1 MNLKNIY
8 WYFKGELSSDFC
20 DKIIEHGNSK
30 REKLAMIGDYANKK
44 KITKKDELNLKKKRN
59 SNVAFL
65 SDPWIFQS
73 IVPIIETANRNAE
86 WNFEISYYE
95 SIQFTKYKLNQ
106 FYSWHC
112 DPFPGPYDRPNAPD
126 LHGKIRKLSAIVQL
140 SDPKDYKGGEFEL
153 QPRTTDK
160 PNYKINVKEIKP
172 KGSVLVFP
180 SHLWHRVKPV
190 TKGIRYSLVIWCLGY
205 PFK

>member
-1 MNLKNIY
+1 MNLKNVY
-8 WYFKGELSSDFC
+8 WYFKEELSSDFC

-65 SDPWIFQS
+65 SDPWIYQK

-86 WNFEISYYE
+86 WNFEISYFE

-106 FYSWHC
+106 FYSWHS
-112 DPFPGPYDRPNAPD
+112 DPFPGPYDRPNVPD
-126 LHGKIRKLSAIVQL
+126 FHGKIRKLSAVVQL
-140 SDPKDYKGGEFEL
+140 SDPKNYKGGEFEI
-153 QPRTTDK
+153 QPRNTDK

>member
-8 WYFKGELSSDFC
+8 WYFKSELSADFC
-20 DKIIEHGNSK
+20 NKIIEHGNSK
-30 REKLAMIGDYANKK
+30 REKLAMIGDYAKK
-44 KITKKDELNLKKKRN
+44 EKISKKDEKNLKKKRN

-65 SDPWIFQS
+65 DDQWIYQK
-73 IVPIIETANRNAE
+73 IVPIIETANRNSG

-112 DPFPGPYDRPNAPD
+112 DPFPEPYNKPNFPD
-126 LHGKIRKLSAIVQL
+126 FHGKIRKLSAVVQL
-140 SDPKDYKGGEFEL
+140 SDPKDYKGGNFEI
-153 QPRTTDK
+153 QPRSAEK
-160 PNYKINVKEIKP
+160 ANYKINVKEFKP

-190 TKGIRYSLVIWCLGY
+190 TKGVRYSLVIWCLGY